1 MRPGKFSYG
10 VFRKDI
16 NKPQSATCHS
26 FIYHDVPVNDATS
39 RIT

>member
-16 NKPQSATCHS
+16 NKPQSATCHI